1 MSAPSTPTPL
11 RPSPEHLLAFSV
23 ALLLPRAAQAEDSV
37 TFKVQSWQED
47 DKRIRVDSQYAL
59 VESELTPDA
68 RLKVMGLIDTI
79 VGATP
84 TGEMPATPGAPVPT
98 SQMEDERK
106 AWDVNFAYQF
116 KRINVAASY
125 GTSRESDY
133 YSRGTSLNTVTDFN
147 QKNTLLLLGWGNT
160 DDRISESFWAE
171 DRTKTGNDFILGVTQ
186 LLSPATSVTANL
198 SYGRSTGYMSDPYKI
213 VSTRLLDLD
222 PGTYYTPPENRPREK
237 EKFNVFLGA
246 NHHFDSL
253 DAAADGSYRYYHD
266 SFGIDSHTAELKWVQ
281 RLGKHFIVEPSF
293 RYYVQ
298 SAADFYYH
306 DLDAAG
312 VVTTYD
318 PLFETGTGRAP
329 FYSSDHRLS
338 HMQTMNLGL
347 KLSWSFNDH
356 YSVDFAYER
365 YLMRGLDDT
374 TPSDA
379 YSDADVFTLGL
390 KLSR

>member
-1 MSAPSTPTPL
+1 MSDSAPNSPF
-11 RPSPEHLLAFSV
+11 RPRAESLLAASL
-23 ALLLPRAAQAEDSV
+23 ALLLPRAAHAEDSV

-47 DKRIRVDSQYAL
+47 DKRVRVDSQYAL

-79 VGATP
+79 AGATP

-98 SQMEDERK
+98 AQMEDERK
-106 AWDVNFAYQF
+106 AWDLNFAYQF
-116 KRINVAASY
+116 KRINVSAGY
-125 GTSRESDY
+125 GVSRESDY
-133 YSRGTSLNTVTDFN
+133 VSRGNSLNTVTDFN
-147 QKNTLLLLGWGNT
+147 QKNTLLLLGWGHT
-160 DDRISESFWAE
+160 DDRISEPFWVE
-171 DRTKTGNDFILGVTQ
+171 DRTKTGDDFIVGVTQ
-186 LLSPATSVTANL
+186 LLSPATSVTANV
-198 SYGRSTGYMSDPYKI
+198 SYGRSTGFMSDPYKI

-222 PGTYYTPPENRPREK
+222 PGSYYTPPENRPREK
-237 EKFNVFLGA
+237 EKFNLFLGA

-281 RLGKHFIVEPSF
+281 RLGQRFIVEPSF

-298 SAADFYYH
+298 SAADFYHH
-306 DLDAAG
+306 DLDQAG

-356 YSVDFAYER
+356 CTVDFAYER

-379 YSDADVFTLGL
+379 YSDADVFTIGL